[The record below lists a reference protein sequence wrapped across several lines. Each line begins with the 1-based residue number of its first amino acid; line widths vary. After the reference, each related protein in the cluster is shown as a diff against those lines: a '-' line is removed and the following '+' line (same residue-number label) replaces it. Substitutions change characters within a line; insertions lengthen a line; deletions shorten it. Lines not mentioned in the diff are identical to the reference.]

1 MPALRHCRIVCHRMS
16 FSEDLL
22 IRARRVRLFICDV
35 DGVLT
40 DATVSMGGGAETK
53 VFHIRDGLGL
63 RLLQTEASIRVG
75 WVSARPSEATIQRA
89 QDLKIDFLHQSSGP
103 KVAAIETW
111 LRETNI
117 TWDEVLYMGDDWV
130 DLAALKRA
138 GLAIAPADAIE
149 EARHIAHWV
158 TQKPGGH
165 GAVREATDLLLKAQ
179 GHWQRMVEK
188 FAS

>member
-1 MPALRHCRIVCHRMS
+1 MS
-16 FSEDLL
+16 FSEDL
-22 IRARRVRLFICDV
+22 ITRARRVRLFICDV

-89 QDLKIDFLHQSSGP
+89 QDLKVDFLHQSSGP
-103 KVAAIETW
+103 KVAAIEGW
-111 LRETNI
+111 LQETRI
-117 TWDEVLYMGDDWV
+117 DWSEVLYMGDDWV

-149 EARHIAHWV
+149 EARRIAHWV
-158 TQKPGGH
+158 THKPGGR
-165 GAVREATDLLLKAQ
+165 GAVREAVDLLLKAQ
-179 GHWQRMVEK
+179 GHWDRLVEK

>member
-1 MPALRHCRIVCHRMS
+1 MS
-16 FSEDLL
+16 FSEEL
-22 IRARRVRLFICDV
+22 IARARRVRLFICDV

-40 DATVSMGGGAETK
+40 DATVGMGGGVETK

-103 KVAAIETW
+103 KVAAIEGW
-111 LRETNI
+111 LRETRI
-117 TWDEVLYMGDDWV
+117 DWSEVLYMGDDWV
-130 DLAALKRA
+130 DLAPLKRA

-149 EARHIAHWV
+149 EARRIAHWV
-158 TQKPGGH
+158 THKPGGH
-165 GAVREATDLLLKAQ
+165 GAVREAVDLLLKAQ
-179 GHWQRMVEK
+179 GHWDRLVEK